1 MTVLPESS
9 TGSAASGTEPP
20 DPDYPEPSDKAEV
33 CIVRFAGRDVAQ
45 GRAGAGLGT
54 A

>member
-9 TGSAASGTEPP
+9 TGSPSDGTEPP

-33 CIVRFAGRDVAQ
+33 RIVRSAG
-45 GRAGAGLGT
+45 
-54 A
+54 